1 MRQGQPQLAER
12 WLQSES
18 TAWTEGRPNHGKDT
32 EAWCQVLVPSSLWL
46 GFPRRYQVLAPG
58 AVLLGRI
65 FHSLRLPLAAIQGRS
80 FIGVPSLLC

>member
-46 GFPRRYQVLAPG
+46 GFPRRYQVLAPRELCFLVG
-58 AVLLGRI
+58 FSTPCGCPW
-65 FHSLRLPLAAIQGRS
+65 LPSRAAAS
-80 FIGVPSLLC
+80 